1 MNAQQKRQREKTLLL
16 VSDAVE
22 RLRAKGVKE
31 TYRAIAEEADLS
43 IATVL
48 KDPIKYYLL
57 QQYGIGGKAPN
68 NQNLIDEL
76 NSKIQML
83 NDRLKAEC
91 AVAKKAKEECKKLKS
106 ERESWELKYRQLL
119 LRYAIDIDKKIT
131 SIN

>member
-1 MNAQQKRQREKTLLL
+1 MNAQQKMQRERTILL

-22 RLRAKGVKE
+22 RLQSKGVKV

-48 KDPIKYYLL
+48 KDPIKYHLL
-57 QQYGIGGKAPN
+57 QQYGIGGKVTN

-83 NDRLKAEC
+83 KDRLKVEC
-91 AVAKKAKEECKKLKS
+91 TVAKKAKDECKKLKS
-106 ERESWELKYRQLL
+106 ERDAWELKYRQLL

-131 SIN
+131 SIK